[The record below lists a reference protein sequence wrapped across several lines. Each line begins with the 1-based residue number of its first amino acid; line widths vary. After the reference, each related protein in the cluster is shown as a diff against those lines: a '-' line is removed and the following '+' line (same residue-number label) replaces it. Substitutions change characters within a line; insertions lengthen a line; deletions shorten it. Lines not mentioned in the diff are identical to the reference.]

1 MINQSTINKLHEMHL
16 GAMAETFDAQLMDS
30 AFRELQF
37 EERFGLLVDA
47 EWLRRKNNKLQRII
61 RNANLK
67 FNQASVEDVEYHD
80 DRKLNRSEIVRLST
94 CGYISDNRNIIIM
107 GASGNGKSWLSCAFG
122 IAACRNY
129 YPVKYIRLP
138 ELLDELAVARGE
150 GTFKKVIKQY
160 KQIKLLILDEWLLT
174 PLREQEAR
182 DLLEIVEA
190 RYQHS
195 STIYCSQF
203 KTGGW
208 HEKIGQ
214 DTLAD
219 AILDRIIHDSYQI
232 FIDGKV
238 SMRERKPRIPPFFK
252 NHLAPV
258 YIAAFPGSIS
268 CIFLYIS
275 FLV

>member
-1 MINQSTINKLHEMHL
+1 MINQSTIIKLHEMHL
-16 GAMAETFDAQLMDS
+16 NTMAEAFTNQLSNPD
-30 AFRELQF
+30 FNNLHF

-47 EWLRRKNNKLQRII
+47 EWARRKNNKLLKII

-67 FNQASVEDVEYHD
+67 FSQACIEDVEYHT
-80 DRKLNRSEIVRLST
+80 DRKLDRSEITRLSS
-94 CGYISDNRNIIIM
+94 CNYINENLNLIII
-107 GASGNGKSWLSCAFG
+107 GASGNGKSWLGCAFG

-150 GTFKKVIKQY
+150 GVFKKAIRQY

-174 PLREQEAR
+174 PLRDQEAR

-190 RYQHS
+190 RHQNS

-203 KTGGW
+203 RPGGW

-214 DTLAD
+214 ETLAD
-219 AILDRIIHDSYQI
+219 AILDRIIHNSYHI
-232 FIDGKV
+232 FVDGKV
-238 SMRERKPRIPPFFK
+238 SMRERKGLK
-252 NHLAPV
+252 KE
-258 YIAAFPGSIS
+258 
-268 CIFLYIS
+268 
-275 FLV
+275 